1 MKIAY
6 VYDVIYPYVKGGA
19 EKRIWEISKRLA
31 RRGHEVHIF
40 GMKFWDGVVEED
52 VIRKEGVFMHGIC
65 DPQDLYVAEG
75 RRSIKEA
82 MYFAQKLISPL
93 LKGDYDVIDCQ
104 AFPYFPCFSA
114 KLCSMLKRTPLI
126 ITWHEVWD
134 DYWYVY
140 LGRNGLFGKLVER
153 LVSRLTGNIIAVSA
167 RTKRDLE
174 RIGVKSEII
183 EIPNGIAIEK
193 IAQIAVSANESDIIF
208 AGRLIRDKNVDVL
221 IKAVGLVKKE
231 IPEVKCTI
239 IGGGPE
245 QSGLE
250 VLAAELG
257 LKENIEFTG
266 FLDESEGLISRMKS
280 SKVFVLPST
289 REGFGIVALEANACG
304 LPVITVN
311 HDMNAVC
318 DLILTDNG
326 FRCELSAAD
335 IAEKILEGF
344 DRREA
349 MRVHCIERANGYD
362 WAIIVDTIENFYAK
376 VVVKTDFRLK

>member
-1 MKIAY
+1 VKIAY

-266 FLDESEGLISRMKS
+266 FLDESEVLISRMKS

>member
-104 AFPYFPCFSA
+104 AFPYFPCISA

-140 LGRNGLFGKLVER
+140 LGRKGLFGKLVER

-266 FLDESEGLISRMKS
+266 FLDESEVLISRMKS

>member
-140 LGRNGLFGKLVER
+140 LGRKGLFGKLVER

-266 FLDESEGLISRMKS
+266 FLDESEVLISRMKS